1 MLTRPKT
8 WALVLLAATFL
19 AGATV
24 GQGLRALWARRAEA
38 AATRTHGPD
47 RMLAVLTTELRLSP
61 AQHDSLGA
69 VLQHHWARLNAVW
82 QTVQP
87 RFDSIRADMD
97 SQVVRQLTPDQA
109 TKYRDHV
116 TRYRRRQE
124 QERQPGSEKR

>member
-8 WALVLLAATFL
+8 WALLLLAATFL
-19 AGATV
+19 AGAVV
-24 GQGLRALWARRAEA
+24 GSGLRALWARRAEA

-47 RMLAVLTTELRLSP
+47 RMLAALTTELGLTP
-61 AQHDSLGA
+61 AQHDSISA
-69 VLQHHWARLNAVW
+69 VLQHHWAQLYAVW

-109 TKYRDHV
+109 AKYRDHV
-116 TRYRRRQE
+116 TRYRRHQE
-124 QERQPGSEKR
+124 QERQPGGAKR